1 MGGWF
6 FYCIFIICIS
16 FLELVFLG
24 FRRKYIIIGPF
35 KQAKKKKKRFVW
47 SRFPHTKHLFSIYP
61 LSRTPDKRSQLLSS
75 PAETHLDHN
84 HTQKKK
90 KAILE
95 TIISIPRQEPLP
107 LLSQPPHLAPLKKA
121 PAFHTLT
128 LVLLLSLASLR
139 PRLSRLLP
147 ATPDHNHTQ
156 ETSHNCNPD
165 QNQNDRN
172 ADRPH
177 AWREQVVEL
186 VALVHKGHK

>member
-90 KAILE
+90 KGHI
-95 TIISIPRQEPLP
+95 R
-107 LLSQPPHLAPLKKA
+107 
-121 PAFHTLT
+121 
-128 LVLLLSLASLR
+128 
-139 PRLSRLLP
+139 
-147 ATPDHNHTQ
+147 DHNIHSTPRTPSPLVPTTPPSSLEESPSFPHTH
-156 ETSHNCNPD
+156 SSSSSF
-165 QNQNDRN
+165 
-172 ADRPH
+172 
-177 AWREQVVEL
+177 L
-186 VALVHKGHK
+186 G